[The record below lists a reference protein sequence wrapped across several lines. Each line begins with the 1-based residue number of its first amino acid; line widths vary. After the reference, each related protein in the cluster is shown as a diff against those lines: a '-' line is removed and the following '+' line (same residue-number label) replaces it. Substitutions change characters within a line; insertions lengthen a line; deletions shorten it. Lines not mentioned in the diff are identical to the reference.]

1 MPEEQKISD
10 PSEVEASDQSSTKP
24 KKKSPMVWI
33 TRLVLF
39 ISMLVFIWYLL
50 ADRRTPY
57 TNQARVTELVIP
69 ITPRVTGYLTD
80 VRVKLNSVVE
90 ADDTLFQLDQTPF
103 LLAVQKARA
112 NVDRTTQQLGAQGAN
127 VQAAASSVGM
137 AKAQLDRV
145 QRSYDRTMRVLEKN
159 PGAVSR
165 AELDRVETSLNQ
177 AKENLGSSEA
187 NLVRAKEELG
197 VKGPENAQLRL
208 AIAELESAELDLSFT
223 TIFAP
228 GEGVVES
235 FNVDL
240 GYFSQ
245 AGQPL
250 ATLVS
255 KRDVWLQADY
265 RENNLSNMQAG
276 QKVRF
281 ILDIA
286 PGRIFEGHVRGI
298 GSGVDAGNPVNRG
311 GLPTVNSRSSWLR
324 EPQRFPVT
332 IAFNDQEVL
341 ELCRAGGQADVMVYT
356 GDYGVLNSIANF
368 RIKLKSWLSYVN

>member
-10 PSEVEASDQSSTKP
+10 LSEVETADQSSAKP
-24 KKKSPMVWI
+24 QKKSSMVWI
-33 TRLVLF
+33 TRVVLL
-39 ISMLVFIWYLL
+39 IAMLVFIWYLL

-69 ITPRVTGYLTD
+69 ITPRVSGYLTD

-103 LLAVQKARA
+103 NLAVHKARA
-112 NVDRTTQQLGAQGAN
+112 NVDKTTQQMGAQGAN
-127 VQAAASSVGM
+127 VQAAASSVGV
-137 AKAQLDRV
+137 AKAQLDRS

-159 PGAVSR
+159 PGAVSQ

-177 AKENLGSSEA
+177 AIEKLGSSEA

-197 VKGPENAQLRL
+197 EKGPENAQLRL

-265 RENNLSNMQAG
+265 RENNLSRMKAG
-276 QKVRF
+276 QKVKF

-286 PGRIFEGHVRGI
+286 PGRVFEGHVRGI
-298 GSGVDAGNPVNRG
+298 GSGVDTGNPVNRG
-311 GLPTVNSRSSWLR
+311 GLPTVNSSSSWLR

-332 IAFNDQEVL
+332 IAFENQEVL

-356 GDYGVLNSIANF
+356 GDFGLLNSIANF